1 MHHRDP
7 ERILPVAVAVSLI
20 GVLVA
25 ACTPTGPPVDRDVEK
40 RESFKHEDWR
50 KKEWR
55 ESDFELPPYP
65 EEANLMEAKI
75 TGPATFTF
83 LVDSESISIGDD
95 GVVRYTLVSRSSSGA
110 DNVSYEGIQCE
121 KNEYKVYA
129 FGSVDRNWTLAR
141 NPEWKPIKQPGI
153 NKYHH
158 DLHDFYFCDWRV
170 MVPFSVEQVTAA
182 LKRGIPYPPSR

>member
-1 MHHRDP
+1 MRQTNP
-7 ERILPVAVAVSLI
+7 KPVFRKALAVSLTSA
-20 GVLVA
+20 LVV
-25 ACTPTGPPVDRDVEK
+25 ACAPTGPPVDRDVEK
-40 RESFKHEDWR
+40 MESFKHEDFQ
-50 KKEWR
+50 KKKWQ
-55 ESDFELPPYP
+55 ESGFELPPYP

-83 LVDSESISIGDD
+83 LVDSQSISIGDD
-95 GVVRYTLVSRSSSGA
+95 DVVRYTLVSRSSSGA

-129 FGSVDRNWTLAR
+129 FGSVDRSWTLAR
-141 NPEWKPIKQPGI
+141 NPEWKPIKAPGI

-158 DLHDFYFCDWRV
+158 DLHDFYFCDWRI